1 MNNSKSVTRVLLFI
15 AFVFFVTC
23 AESRS
28 IVSTS
33 PSNHAVVSY
42 NFLRIIDLANFVCIK
57 NYCSRFSKETLNI
70 GLFYHSPKHRNSDD
84 EYPRIQYSLNSN
96 IVCKNQKLVK
106 GENSLSDGTQKD
118 KFVDWDNHQSFMLQV
133 LAIISFATICLFI
146 LIVIRKNKEIIKYK
160 QLVDKSEAFLAESE
174 KEKKNIKNQFAR
186 CVENSQQL
194 LMIINNQMRRLHLL
208 LELASVNERKPEKFY
223 GLFRKH
229 MIITSKSNLEFSK
242 DIIAIANISGNGII
256 DYLNR
261 INPTLSQYELCYCSL
276 ICLGYTPESIRV
288 LYNHSNAYSIYMMR
302 YKIRN
307 KLGISGQSIN
317 LESYL
322 QRIKSEVDNE
332 DYYINY

>member
-28 IVSTS
+28 IVRTS
-33 PSNHAVVSY
+33 PSNHAVVSN
-42 NFLRIIDLANFVCIK
+42 NFLRIIDFANFVCIK
-57 NYCSRFSKETLNI
+57 NYCSMFSKATFNI
-70 GLFYHSPKHRNSDD
+70 GLFYHSPEHRNSDD
-84 EYPRIQYSLNSN
+84 EYPRIQYNMSSN
-96 IVCKNQKLVK
+96 IVCKDQKIVK
-106 GENSLSDGTQKD
+106 GEDRLSDGIQKD
-118 KFVDWDNHQSFMLQV
+118 KFADRNNHQSFMIQV

-146 LIVIRKNKEIIKYK
+146 KIVIRKNKEIIKYK
-160 QLVDKSEAFLAESE
+160 QLVDKSETFLAERE
-174 KEKKNIKNQFAR
+174 KEKRAIKNQFTR

-194 LMIINNQMRRLHLL
+194 VMIINNQMRRLHLI
-208 LELASVNERKPEKFY
+208 LELASVNERQPEKFY

-242 DIIAIANISGNGII
+242 DIIAIANISCNGII

-322 QRIKSEVDNE
+322 QRIKSEVD
-332 DYYINY
+332 DGGCYINC